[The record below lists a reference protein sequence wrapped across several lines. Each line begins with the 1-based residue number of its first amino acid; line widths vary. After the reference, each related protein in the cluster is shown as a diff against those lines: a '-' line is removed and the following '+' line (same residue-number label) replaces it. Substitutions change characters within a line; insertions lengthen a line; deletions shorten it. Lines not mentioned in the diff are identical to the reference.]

1 MPRPTWVRPT
11 LVPVSPSVVH
21 ISWPHTMKR
30 AIKIILQVSFI
41 SAFAIFMF
49 FFARLRR
56 EQIEAS
62 LPVAGRIQDFSMAGQ
77 GSAGPEEQGREALR
91 SRISP
96 DYNEVFLDAL
106 DINLD
111 DDLDLEQLVV
121 AKSATGDPRGLSLI
135 VADILP
141 ATGVYARVWKG
152 LTPVV
157 KATTLVIQP
166 RDLLKDGRLEI
177 LCFGVDGEDNQ
188 SLTIFRQSAKSD
200 GSFNVVFSHAG
211 LEVSL
216 VEPVQAEGEE
226 AAEDQAAIDLILPDP
241 KEGSPLDRLRIRYRW
256 NARTEKFVA
265 DRPLPIPGANIERD
279 LMDSIVTND
288 PRDFEA
294 YLEGLWKKSGSG
306 ASAGTADTALVY
318 FSPSDRE
325 IILQEGETQQRWR
338 WGESSHA
345 FAGLRA
351 PINNALL
358 SGMLRLLSV
367 ELVGVDKI
375 RIQAVAQQFLRFPVR
390 EGWNGQYERAGRD
403 GLESLA
409 GGKASSDLGDIIDGD
424 YKDGQ
429 GRIWSFSGGT
439 YSIDG
444 EGEGEKGF
452 YMARESNGLAV
463 LDLVQS
469 PLPRSDSIRKTYI
482 VSMPAGE
489 AERLILSPAVRK
501 MDAAELLYK
510 PDLVLRK
517 VMGTDQGS
525 R

>member
-1 MPRPTWVRPT
+1 
-11 LVPVSPSVVH
+11 
-21 ISWPHTMKR
+21 MKR

-77 GSAGPEEQGREALR
+77 GSAGPEQQGREALR

-211 LEVSL
+211 LDVSL
-216 VEPVQAEGEE
+216 VEPAQAEGEE
-226 AAEDQAAIDLILPDP
+226 TAEDQAAIDLILPDP

-256 NARTEKFVA
+256 NARTEKFVP
-265 DRPLPIPGANIERD
+265 DRPLPIPGANIERN

-288 PRDFEA
+288 PRDFES

-306 ASAGTADTALVY
+306 ASVGAADPVLVY

-325 IILQEGETQQRWR
+325 IILQEGEIQQRWR

-367 ELVGVDKI
+367 ELIGVEKI

-390 EGWNGQYERAGRD
+390 ESWNGQYERAGRD

-409 GGKASSDLGDIIDGD
+409 GGKASSDPGDIIHGD
-424 YKDGQ
+424 FKDGQ
-429 GRIWSFSGGT
+429 GRIWSFSGGA
-439 YSIDG
+439 YSMDG
-444 EGEGEKGF
+444 GGEGEKGF
-452 YMARESNGLAV
+452 YMMQEAGGLAV

-469 PLPRSDSIRKTYI
+469 PLPRSDSIRKTFI
-482 VSMPAGE
+482 VSKAGE
-489 AERLILSPAVRK
+489 DAESLVLSPAVRK
-501 MDAAELLYK
+501 IDAPELLYK
-510 PDLVLRK
+510 PDIVLRR
-517 VMGTDQGS
+517 VLGEDQGS